1 MKTMRLRLTPK
12 VLAYIACDVL
22 GIVLF
27 SSGSLWLIRGLPL
40 FFRDF
45 PATKA
50 EAFIALGGGLVLM
63 VYAIARLLREML
75 EMPAPPTEP
84 PQ

>member
-22 GIVLF
+22 GIALF
-27 SSGSLWLIRGLPL
+27 SSGALWLIRGVPL
-40 FFRDF
+40 FFRGF
-45 PATKA
+45 PATKV
-50 EAFIALGGGLVLM
+50 EAFIALSGGLVLM
-63 VYAIARLLREML
+63 VYAIARLLREM
-75 EMPAPPTEP
+75 PAPPTEP